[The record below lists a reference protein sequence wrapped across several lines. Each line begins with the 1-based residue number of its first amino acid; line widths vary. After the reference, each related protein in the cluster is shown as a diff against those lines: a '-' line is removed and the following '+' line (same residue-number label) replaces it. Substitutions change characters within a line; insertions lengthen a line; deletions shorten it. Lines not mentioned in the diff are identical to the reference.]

1 MSYHFLERKDPRV
14 DVLFQGLDNME
25 PVSYTHLPVRYVRDD
40 TRGQRDRQGVGSADH
55 P

>member
-25 PVSYTHLPVRYVRDD
+25 RLIAAMEDTPLNPYSTANVS
-40 TRGQRDRQGVGSADH
+40 
-55 P
+55 

>member
-25 PVSYTHLPVRYVRDD
+25 RLIAAMED
-40 TRGQRDRQGVGSADH
+40 T
-55 P
+55 PKFWNYPKF

>member
-25 PVSYTHLPVRYVRDD
+25 RVNRSD
-40 TRGQRDRQGVGSADH
+40 GGH